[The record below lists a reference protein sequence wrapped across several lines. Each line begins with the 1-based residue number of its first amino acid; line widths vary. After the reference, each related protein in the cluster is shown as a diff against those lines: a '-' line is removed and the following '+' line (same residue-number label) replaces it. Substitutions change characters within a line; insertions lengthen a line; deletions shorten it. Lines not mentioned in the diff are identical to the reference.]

1 MASNSSS
8 SREGPTILWAT
19 IKGNKVKSNDGKD
32 LGEIKE
38 VSQNFLR
45 LEKGT
50 VKKDKFWIPKYVAD
64 AYDGKVLWLL
74 ISEEEIL
81 CKYHHGSEPPGD
93 QYARDFESFKSTPYG
108 QKATYSPDFDKN
120 VRVVEQ
126 YKNVRDLK

>member
-8 SREGPTILWAT
+8 SREEPTILWAT

-50 VKKDKFWIPKYVAD
+50 VKKTSFGFQNMLLMLMTVKY
-64 AYDGKVLWLL
+64 
-74 ISEEEIL
+74 
-81 CKYHHGSEPPGD
+81 
-93 QYARDFESFKSTPYG
+93 YG
-108 QKATYSPDFDKN
+108 F
-120 VRVVEQ
+120 
-126 YKNVRDLK
+126 